1 MFYFN
6 TLILKQIE
14 NIYLYFI
21 LMKFFLFFFLMCNIF
36 CVKIIVLNLL
46 ICCKI
51 SIYFVKFILYLQEIY

>member
-14 NIYLYFI
+14 NICLYFI
-21 LMKFFLFFFLMCNIF
+21 LMKSFLLFLMCNIF
-36 CVKIIVLNLL
+36 YVKIIVLNLL

-51 SIYFVKFILYLQEIY
+51 SIYFVKFILYLQEKY